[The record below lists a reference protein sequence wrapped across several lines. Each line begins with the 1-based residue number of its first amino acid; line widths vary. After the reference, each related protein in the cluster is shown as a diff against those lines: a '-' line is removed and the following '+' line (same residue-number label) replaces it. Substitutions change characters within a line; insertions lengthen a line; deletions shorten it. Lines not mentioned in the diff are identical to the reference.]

1 MKKLLHFVEATG
13 TDEVVFPADNVTA
26 IQVTND
32 QNIRIWFSNSDGN
45 TNDHRIDVSCAPA
58 DSADEMADYFAEQ
71 CAPGNKGGI
80 YSFIEGQALPIS
92 GTNAAGDT
100 VSPTIGTIAYNVGA

>member
-13 TDEVVFPADNVTA
+13 TDEVVFPASNVTA
-26 IQVTND
+26 INIEND
-32 QNIRIWFSNSDGN
+32 QKIRIWFSNSDGN
-45 TNDHRIDVSCAPA
+45 TNDHRVDVTCAPA
-58 DSADEMADYFAEQ
+58 DSAVEMADYFAEQ
-71 CAPGNKGGI
+71 IAPGNKGGI

-92 GTNAAGDT
+92 GTNAAGAT

>member
-1 MKKLLHFVEATG
+1 MKILHFTQIYPAQ
-13 TDEVVFPADNVTA
+13 EVAFPADNVTA

-45 TNDHRIDVSCAPA
+45 TNDHRIDVSCTPA

-92 GTNAAGDT
+92 GTNAAGAT

>member
-1 MKKLLHFVEATG
+1 MKLLHFVEDTG
-13 TDEVVFPADNVTA
+13 ADEFAFPADNVTA

-45 TNDHRIDVSCAPA
+45 TNDHRIDVSCTPA
-58 DSADEMADYFAEQ
+58 DSADEMADYFAEH

-80 YSFIEGQALPIS
+80 YSFIEGQQLPIS
-92 GTNAAGDT
+92 GTNAAGTT
-100 VSPTIGTIAYNVGA
+100 VSPSLTTIAYNVGA

>member
-1 MKKLLHFVEATG
+1 MKILHFVEATG
-13 TDEVVFPADNVTA
+13 TDEFAFPAENVTA
-26 IQVTND
+26 INVEND
-32 QNIRIWFSNSDGN
+32 QGIRIWFSNSDGN
-45 TNDHRIDVSCAPA
+45 TNDHRIDVTCTPA

-92 GTNAAGDT
+92 GTNAAGAA
-100 VSPTIGTIAYNVGA
+100 VAPTINTIVYNVGA